1 MFDFKD
7 IVTDILLEVETA
19 GGAPPPAGNPLQT
32 DDANDQQ
39 QQPATAP
46 DWIAKILKKHTDLG
60 FANIQYN
67 DPYFKKIVQV
77 VFRPNQ
83 NRLADKEVEG
93 VYDGVRILDA
103 LERFKKSSNNPKQK
117 DPTAGMNS
125 FTNEADK
132 GNNIASEIE
141 KYQSGQQWVPID
153 SDVSYA
159 WGKVLQGHDKLAAVA
174 LQTYNKLSVLET
186 VKQIVKKRT
195 NITDR
200 ISSLKSLTQPFT
212 NLITDIFKTPEPYSS
227 GQKKVTSD
235 FANIVDSLYI
245 TDLISVAL
253 AAKELFKTEIGSKK
267 LQSTEP
273 ETGNQNQQ
281 QTQQQSTE
289 PETGNQNQQQNQQ
302 QTQTSQGGVSSTTVP
317 RNSSGVSTRTTYGN
331 VVGDG
336 LNLFDTYINSVLI
349 QELGA
354 LKTIGQ
360 AIGKGVQQVGKT
372 AKYIQASP
380 EVKQRLGRV
389 KQRLQQDQ
397 ANYDAFING
406 KQIQYKT
413 IDPKTGKDTETIGTT
428 GPYTIE
434 VISKMGTTEAT
445 NLINALKKI
454 AQYTRK
460 GIGLGQAVSKTA
472 GALGALRVGMGP
484 VN

>member
-7 IVTDILLEVETA
+7 IVTDILLEEESVL
-19 GGAPPPAGNPLQT
+19 PAK
-32 DDANDQQ
+32 
-39 QQPATAP
+39 AP
-46 DWIAKILKKHTDLG
+46 DWINKILKKHTDLG
-60 FANIQYN
+60 FADIKYN
-67 DPYFKKIVQV
+67 DPLFQKIAQV

-83 NRLADKEVEG
+83 NRIADKEVES

-103 LERFKKSSNNPKQK
+103 LERFKKQSSNPKQNDFTVGIK
-117 DPTAGMNS
+117 S
-125 FTNEADK
+125 FTDEAEK

-141 KYQSGQQWVPID
+141 KYQSSQQWVPID
-153 SDVSYA
+153 SFVSYA
-159 WGKVLQGHDKLAAVA
+159 WGKLLQGHDKIAAVA

-195 NITDR
+195 SITDR

-235 FANIVDSLYI
+235 FANIVDSLYV

-281 QTQQQSTE
+281 STE

-302 QTQTSQGGVSSTTVP
+302 QTQTSQGGVPRTTTP
-317 RNSSGVSTRTTYGN
+317 RGSSGVSTRTTYGN

-349 QELGA
+349 QELGV

-380 EVKQRLGRV
+380 EVKQRLGQV
-389 KQRLQQDQ
+389 KQKLQQDQ

-413 IDPKTGKDTETIGTT
+413 IDPKTNKDTETIGTT

-445 NLINALKKI
+445 NLVNALKKI

>member
-1 MFDFKD
+1 MFDFTD
-7 IVTDILLEVETA
+7 IVSDVLLELDQVPGSPPSA
-19 GGAPPPAGNPLQT
+19 GDTVQ
-32 DDANDQQ
+32 ANDDSEQSQ
-39 QQPATAP
+39 TAAAP
-46 DWIAKILKKHTDLG
+46 DWINKIIKKHTDLG
-60 FANIQYN
+60 FADIKYN
-67 DPYFKKIVQV
+67 DPLFRKIVQV

-83 NRLADKEVEG
+83 NRIADKEVES
-93 VYDGVRILDA
+93 VYDGVRILDT
-103 LERFKKSSNNPKQK
+103 LERFKKQSNNPKQNDIATGIK
-117 DPTAGMNS
+117 S
-125 FTNEADK
+125 FTDEAEK
-132 GNNIASEIE
+132 GKDIASEIE
-141 KYQSGQQWVPID
+141 KYQSSQQWVPID
-153 SDVSYA
+153 SGVSYA
-159 WGKVLQGHDKLAAVA
+159 WGKLLQGHDKMAAVA

-195 NITDR
+195 SITDR

-212 NLITDIFKTPEPYSS
+212 NLITDVFKTPEPYSS

-235 FANIVDSLYI
+235 FANIVDSLYV

-281 QTQQQSTE
+281 QTQTA
-289 PETGNQNQQQNQQ
+289 
-302 QTQTSQGGVSSTTVP
+302 QGGVPRTTAP
-317 RNSSGVSTRTTYGN
+317 RGSSGVSTRTTYGN

-349 QELGA
+349 QELGV

-380 EVKQRLGRV
+380 EVKQRLGQV
-389 KQRLQQDQ
+389 KQKLQQDQ

-445 NLINALKKI
+445 NLVNALKKI

>member
-7 IVTDILLEVETA
+7 IVTDILLEEESVL
-19 GGAPPPAGNPLQT
+19 PAK
-32 DDANDQQ
+32 
-39 QQPATAP
+39 AP
-46 DWIAKILKKHTDLG
+46 DWINKILKKHTDLG
-60 FANIQYN
+60 FADIKYN
-67 DPYFKKIVQV
+67 DPLFQKIAQV

-83 NRLADKEVEG
+83 NRIADKEVES

-103 LERFKKSSNNPKQK
+103 LERFKKQSSNPKQNDFTVGIK
-117 DPTAGMNS
+117 S
-125 FTNEADK
+125 FTDEAEK

-141 KYQSGQQWVPID
+141 KYQSSQQWVPID
-153 SDVSYA
+153 SFVSYA
-159 WGKVLQGHDKLAAVA
+159 WGKLLQGHDKIAAVA

-195 NITDR
+195 SITDR

-235 FANIVDSLYI
+235 FANIVDSLYV

-317 RNSSGVSTRTTYGN
+317 RNSSGISTRTTYAN
-331 VVGDG
+331 AG

-349 QELGA
+349 QELGV

-360 AIGKGVQQVGKT
+360 AIGKGFQQVGKT

-380 EVKQRLGRV
+380 EVKQRLGQV
-389 KQRLQQDQ
+389 KQKLQQDQ

-413 IDPKTGKDTETIGTT
+413 IDPKTDKDTETIGTT

-445 NLINALKKI
+445 NLVNALKKI

>member
-7 IVTDILLEVETA
+7 IVTDILLEEESVL
-19 GGAPPPAGNPLQT
+19 PAGDPAQTSNPSK
-32 DDANDQQ
+32 
-39 QQPATAP
+39 AP
-46 DWIAKILKKHTDLG
+46 DWINKILKKHTDLG
-60 FANIQYN
+60 FADIKYN
-67 DPYFKKIVQV
+67 DPLFQKIAQV

-83 NRLADKEVEG
+83 NRIADKEVES

-103 LERFKKSSNNPKQK
+103 LERFKKQSSNPKQNDFTVGIK
-117 DPTAGMNS
+117 S
-125 FTNEADK
+125 FTDEAKK
-132 GNNIASEIE
+132 GNDIASEIE
-141 KYQSGQQWVPID
+141 KYQSGQQWAPID
-153 SDVSYA
+153 SGVSYA
-159 WGKVLQGHDKLAAVA
+159 WGKLLQGHDKIAAVA

-195 NITDR
+195 SITDR

-235 FANIVDSLYI
+235 FANIVDSLYV

-253 AAKELFKTEIGSKK
+253 AAKELFKTEINSKK
-267 LQSTEP
+267 L
-273 ETGNQNQQ
+273 
-281 QTQQQSTE
+281 QSTE

-302 QTQTSQGGVSSTTVP
+302 QTGNQNQQQTQTNNLINPDQKFSDS
-317 RNSSGVSTRTTYGN
+317 
-331 VVGDG
+331 
-336 LNLFDTYINSVLI
+336 LNLFDTYYNSILI
-349 QELGA
+349 QELGV

-360 AIGKGVQQVGKT
+360 AIGKGIQQVGKT
-372 AKYIQASP
+372 AKYMQASP
-380 EVKQRLGRV
+380 EVKQRLGQV
-389 KQRLQQDQ
+389 KQKLQQDQ

-428 GPYTIE
+428 GPYTLE

-445 NLINALKKI
+445 NLVNALKKI